1 MKTSNKIQIILAT
14 LVVMGTAL
22 HSAPPAAAEP
32 TPDAIPPPAAA
43 EPALEAIQPQA
54 LAAVEPVPAAIL
66 AFAERGGAVK
76 GTADKITDLLF
87 AELAASDGLWLV
99 DRQDI
104 QQTLSEQELSA
115 SGMVNPAQAVKIGM
129 LTGAKILITGSVFE
143 IDKDLHIVAKIIGT
157 ETTRVLGASVR
168 GLARDDLGPLVS
180 QLAAKVAETVM
191 QKADL
196 LVAPEV
202 KLEDRLAAL
211 NKVLGDKA
219 RPTVTVHIAE
229 RHVGQAT
236 IDPAAETEMTLFCK
250 ETGFTVLD
258 KADAAKADIRIEGEG
273 FSEFGLRRGNLISV
287 KARVEIKAVDRKS
300 GEVVAID
307 RETAVEVDLTE
318 QIAGKKALQSAA
330 ARIAERMLPELVK

>member
-14 LVVMGTAL
+14 LVVMGTTL

-32 TPDAIPPPAAA
+32 TPDVIPPPAAA

-129 LTGAKILITGSVFE
+129 LTGAKVLITGSVFE

-180 QLAAKVAETVM
+180 QLAAKVAETVL

-219 RPTVTVHIAE
+219 RPTVTVRIDGRRFPA
-229 RHVGQAT
+229 QA
-236 IDPAAETEMTLFCK
+236 
-250 ETGFTVLD
+250 VLPPEE
-258 KADAAKADIRIEGEG
+258 APGAYPG
-273 FSEFGLRRGNLISV
+273 
-287 KARVEIKAVDRKS
+287 
-300 GEVVAID
+300 
-307 RETAVEVDLTE
+307 TA
-318 QIAGKKALQSAA
+318 
-330 ARIAERMLPELVK
+330 